1 MRACLALEAERL
13 VITMCPEMS
22 DSPRLLSVIVWVR
35 CRERHFGKELPQQTG
50 KSAAVDLPGLCMR
63 VLKTEG
69 TVPHVCDLKS

>member
-22 DSPRLLSVIVWVR
+22 DSPRMLSVIVWVR
-35 CRERHFGKELPQQTG
+35 CRERHVGKELPQQTG